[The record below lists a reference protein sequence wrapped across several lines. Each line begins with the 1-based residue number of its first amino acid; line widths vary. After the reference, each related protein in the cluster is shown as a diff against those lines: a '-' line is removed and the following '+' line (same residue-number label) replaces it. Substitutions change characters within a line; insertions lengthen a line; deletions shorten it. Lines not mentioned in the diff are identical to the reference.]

1 MNAPLRSGPRRS
13 APVARTARSACSPA
27 SQKENTPMTPWT
39 LRIAALALATSAGTA
54 FAHGNVECKPHPQS
68 EWRPH
73 TELEQKLVKEGWKIR
88 RMEKT
93 DSCYEVYAK
102 TPDGKRVEAFFDP
115 KTFERVEE

>member
-1 MNAPLRSGPRRS
+1 MN
-13 APVARTARSACSPA
+13 PVAHILTS
-27 SQKENTPMTPWT
+27 
-39 LRIAALALATSAGTA
+39 IALATCASAA
-54 FAHGNVECKPHPQS
+54 FAHGKVECKAYPQS

-93 DSCYEVYAK
+93 DTCYEVYAK

-115 KTFERVEE
+115 KTLERVEE

>member
-1 MNAPLRSGPRRS
+1 
-13 APVARTARSACSPA
+13 
-27 SQKENTPMTPWT
+27 MTSWIPH
-39 LRIAALALATSAGTA
+39 IAALALAVSASSA
-54 FAHGNVECKPHPQS
+54 FAHGKVTCPEHPPA

-73 TELEQKLVKEGWKIR
+73 TELEQKLVKEGWTVR

-115 KTFERVEE
+115 KTLERVEE

>member
-1 MNAPLRSGPRRS
+1 MK
-13 APVARTARSACSPA
+13 TIIH
-27 SQKENTPMTPWT
+27 T
-39 LRIAALALATSAGTA
+39 IAALALTARASAT
-54 FAHGNVECKPHPQS
+54 FAHGKVECPPHPKS

-115 KTFERVEE
+115 KTLERVEE

>member
-1 MNAPLRSGPRRS
+1 MNWI
-13 APVARTARSACSPA
+13 T
-27 SQKENTPMTPWT
+27 
-39 LRIAALALATSAGTA
+39 RIAALALAASAGTA
-54 FAHGNVECKPHPQS
+54 FAHGDVQCKEHPKS

-73 TELEQKLVKEGWKIR
+73 TELEKKLVQEGWTIR

-93 DSCYEVYAK
+93 ATCYEVYAK